1 MIEKEM
7 KEFGQIVGSARNR
20 QSEPAL
26 GIDTPAKS
34 TELSTVSVDNVR

>member
-20 QSEPAL
+20 QAEPAL
-26 GIDTPAKS
+26 GLDTPAKS
-34 TELSTVSVDNVR
+34 TEFSTVSVDNLR